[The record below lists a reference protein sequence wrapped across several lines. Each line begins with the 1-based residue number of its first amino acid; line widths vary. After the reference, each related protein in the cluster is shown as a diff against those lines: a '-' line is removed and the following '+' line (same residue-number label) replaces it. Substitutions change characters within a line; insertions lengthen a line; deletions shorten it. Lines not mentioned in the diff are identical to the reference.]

1 MSMAFFQKKTMFGG
15 LSRVLA
21 KFLYHLFVL
30 SMRLID
36 SVCVAVTVKLNR
48 LYGWCVRALHE

>member
-1 MSMAFFQKKTMFGG
+1 MAFFQKKTMFGG

-36 SVCVAVTVKLNR
+36 SVCMAVTVKLNR